1 MKPVL
6 IKHKLQQMEN
16 VRSFFVLLELSLKIA
31 FVLNVKRNIVLFVEL
46 IRNVLYVSVVKHQ
59 LMEVVLLLSSHA
71 KVDNI

>member
-16 VRSFFVLLELSLKIA
+16 VRSFFVLLELFLKIT